1 MSDESQG
8 AGFSHHGDAARL
20 ASISRRIVALHKAH
34 YGRGPTKAKTYHNDD
49 LIVVLMRGGF
59 TKAEETLR
67 EGGRGDLVIQH
78 RADLQEVMID
88 RFKQVVEEETGHKVA
103 AQMSNSHQQPDL
115 ICEIF
120 VLEPNDLLG
129 EETSGQPGPGGT
141 G

>member
-1 MSDESQG
+1 MGEISDESQG
-8 AGFSHHGDAARL
+8 AGFGHHRDAARL
-20 ASISRRIVALHKAH
+20 ANISRRIVELHKEH

-67 EGGRGDLVIQH
+67 AGGRGDLVIQH

-88 RFKQVVEEETGHKVA
+88 RFKQVVEEETGRKVA
-103 AQMSNSHQQPDL
+103 ALMSNSHQRPDL

-120 VLEPNDLLG
+120 VLDPNEVLVED
-129 EETSGQPGPGGT
+129 TGG
-141 G
+141 